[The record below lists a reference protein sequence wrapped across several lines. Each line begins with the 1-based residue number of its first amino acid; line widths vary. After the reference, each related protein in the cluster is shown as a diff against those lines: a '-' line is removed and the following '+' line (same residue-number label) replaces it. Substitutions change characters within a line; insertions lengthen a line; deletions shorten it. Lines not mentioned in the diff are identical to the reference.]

1 VIDTINKLYKT
12 MFEHM
17 YSILLFAQP
26 LDKEMTSN
34 TDKYY
39 LDKFKKNENNYNIGF
54 TEDDMEDS
62 SNTNEYDTDALLEN
76 DFQLSNDVPGGEEDF
91 DIFADEDMNENEEDI
106 LELNNKQII
115 EDENNI
121 LEVIIEEN
129 DIVI

>member
-1 VIDTINKLYKT
+1 LR
-12 MFEHM
+12 
-17 YSILLFAQP
+17 
-26 LDKEMTSN
+26 
-34 TDKYY
+34 
-39 LDKFKKNENNYNIGF
+39 NNYNIGF

-76 DFQLSNDVPGGEEDF
+76 DFQLSNDAPGEEEDF